1 MRAAVLVAIAV
12 ALAAAGFAAAAWRGA
27 ESTTTTVRVTA
38 YDFRFTLSRRSVPPG
53 RVRFTVVNRGV
64 FPHDFAIGGRKTRLL
79 RHGQRAVL
87 TLVLRRPT
95 RLAYRC
101 TVPGHAA
108 AGMKGLLTVGR
119 PRSPAPTTAPTTT
132 APEPTTTAPA
142 EVGLKLTKIGDF
154 ERPVLVTAPLGDPH
168 SLFIVEQRG
177 MIRMLIDDVM
187 QTKPFLDLTN
197 DVVEVSERGML
208 SAAFAPDYARS
219 GRFYVYY
226 TDSTGSGNV
235 NVVEY
240 RRSVDDP
247 KVADPQTAR
256 TVLHIVKPYENHNA
270 GMMQFGPDGNLYV
283 AVGDGDSGV
292 LHPPGF
298 FAQTVDD
305 LLGNI
310 LRIDPRP
317 PGDQSTAYQ
326 IPDTNPFVD
335 QQGARGEVWDYG
347 LRNPWRFWIDGVT
360 GDLYLGDAGEGDI
373 EEIDYAQSNVG
384 GQNFGWPCFQ
394 GTSVFTPG
402 ADCPGAV
409 PPIYQYG
416 HAGTRCAVIGG
427 VVVRDPRLPSLAGRY
442 LFGDY
447 CDGKIISFLVAD
459 GKATE
464 VHDTGLSVPTLSS
477 FGVDGRGRV
486 YLTATDGGVYR
497 LDPAT

>member
-1 MRAAVLVAIAV
+1 VRTAVLVGIAA
-12 ALAAAGFAAAAWRGA
+12 ALAATGFAAAAWRGPA
-27 ESTTTTVRVTA
+27 ATPTTNVLVTA
-38 YDFRFTLSRRSVPPG
+38 YDFRFTLSRKSVPAG

-79 RHGQRAVL
+79 KHGQRAVL
-87 TLVLRRPT
+87 TVVFRRAARP
-95 RLAYRC
+95 AYRC

-108 AGMKGLLTVGR
+108 AGMKGVLTIGR
-119 PRSPAPTTAPTTT
+119 PRTPRPTTT
-132 APEPTTTAPA
+132 LTTTAQATTTAPA

-154 ERPVLVTAPLGDPH
+154 ARPVLVTAPLGDP
-168 SLFIVEQRG
+168 SRIFVVEQAG
-177 MIRMLIDDVM
+177 VIRELDDDVV
-187 QTKPFLDLTN
+187 QTKPFLDLSN

-208 SAAFAPDYARS
+208 SMAFPPDYAQS

-235 NVVEY
+235 NLVEY
-240 RRSVDDP
+240 RRSADDP
-247 KVADPQTAR
+247 DVADPQTAR

-292 LHPPGF
+292 LHPPGA
-298 FAQTVDD
+298 FAQTLDD

-317 PGDQSTAYQ
+317 PGDQSTPYQ
-326 IPDTNPFVD
+326 VPETNPFVGKD
-335 QQGARGEVWDYG
+335 DDRGEVWDYG
-347 LRNPWRFWIDGVT
+347 LRNPWRFWIDRVT

-373 EEIDYAQSNVG
+373 EEIDYVQGNVG
-384 GQNFGWPCFQ
+384 GQNFGWPCFE
-394 GTSVFTPG
+394 GNSVFTPG
-402 ADCPGAV
+402 ETCPDAV

-427 VVVRDPRLPSLAGRY
+427 VVVRDPRLPSLGGRY

-447 CDGKIISFLVAD
+447 CDGKIISMLVAD

-464 VHDTGLSVPTLSS
+464 LHDTGLSVPTLSS

-486 YLTATDGGVYR
+486 YVTATDGGVYR
-497 LDPAT
+497 LDPA